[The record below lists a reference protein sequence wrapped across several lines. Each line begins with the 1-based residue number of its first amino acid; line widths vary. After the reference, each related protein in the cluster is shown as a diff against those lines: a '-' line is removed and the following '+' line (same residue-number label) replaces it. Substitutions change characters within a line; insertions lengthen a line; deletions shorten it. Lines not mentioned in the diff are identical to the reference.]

1 MMIYFIFTISTLTC
15 FLSYFIFNHQMTPL
29 HLAAELTRIKMIDD
43 LVSQVAEN
51 NTTDTGVSN

>member
-1 MMIYFIFTISTLTC
+1 
-15 FLSYFIFNHQMTPL
+15 MTPL